1 MWGSQEIANIDGLPR
16 TWYKIIIEE
25 QFELTGVCI
34 LGDALLKRFIELY
47 GAEQAEQMKAAIAF
61 AADVH
66 KEQKRESGEPYI
78 THPIAVSV
86 ILMDMGMDPATVIAG
101 ILHDVVEDGES
112 ITVEDIQLRFGK
124 DVAFLVD
131 GVTKLTKSGK
141 TMYITKKQEQSENL
155 RKLFLAIAEDV
166 RVVIIKL
173 ADRLHN
179 MRTLEYCTPQKQQ
192 RKAKETLEVYA
203 PLAHRFGMGAIKSEL
218 EDLSFRCLM
227 PEEYEN
233 TKKLVDRQRS
243 ERMALLETAMVTMK
257 QLLSDAGINNQISG
271 RPKHLLSVYRKMAR
285 QNTGIN
291 EIYDLIAIRVIVD
304 SVNDCYAALGVIH
317 ATWKPLPGRFKD
329 YIAMPKPNMYRS
341 LHTTLLN
348 SSGIPFEVQIR
359 TLEMHRTAEY
369 GIAAHWMYKEGR
381 VHQNLLDKKTNW
393 LREVLEAKETT
404 EDSKEFVD
412 SILKDFLGEYV
423 FVLTPKGEIIDL
435 PKDSTPLDF
444 AYRIHTNIGHHC
456 QHARVNG
463 AMVRLDYKLQT
474 NDVVEI
480 ITSNSQV
487 GPSRDWL
494 NVVTTQSAKN
504 KIRQWFKRA
513 NRDENIQKG
522 REMLEEAAKRHAQ
535 SLVTLM
541 KPEYYNEVLKRH
553 NFASLEDMYSA
564 IGYGGVSSGQI
575 LHKLMDL
582 NKKATKLVEMQS
594 RLQDGDHNDGKTI
607 EKHNVNPNTVIV
619 RGDTGMAVRFGNC
632 CNPLP
637 GDPIVGYITRGR
649 GVSVHRADC
658 KNVQN
663 LSEDEGRIIEVEWAL
678 QAKASFTASLRM
690 HLADHTGA
698 LFEVSKALTT
708 LNINISD
715 MSSKATSEGYAVVD
729 MTFTVTDAVQLQLV
743 ITTLKKVDAV
753 ISVFRISN

>member
-1 MWGSQEIANIDGLPR
+1 MD
-16 TWYKIIIEE
+16 
-25 QFELTGVCI
+25 ELTR
-34 LGDALLKRFIELY
+34 KFIECY
-47 GAEQAEQMKAAIAF
+47 GQEQAQLAERAIAF
-61 AADVH
+61 ASDAH
-66 KEQKRESGEPYI
+66 KDQKRESGEPYI
-78 THPIAVSV
+78 IHPKAVAAT
-86 ILMDMGMDPATVIAG
+86 LMNMGMDSATVLAG
-101 ILHDVVEDGES
+101 LLHDVVEDGKNV
-112 ITVEDIQLRFGK
+112 TVEDIEAEFGA
-124 DVAFLVD
+124 DIAFLVD

-141 TMYITKKQEQSENL
+141 QTYITKKQEQTENL

-179 MRTLEYCTPQKQQ
+179 MRTLEYCNTVKQQ
-192 RKAKETLEVYA
+192 RKAKETLDVYA

-218 EDLSFRCLM
+218 EDLAFQYLM

-233 TKKLVDRQRS
+233 TRMLVSRQQT
-243 ERMALLETAMVTMK
+243 ERMALLETAMDTMK
-257 QLLSDAGINNQISG
+257 SILANEGIEASVSG

-291 EIYDLIAIRVIVD
+291 EIYDLIAIRVIVN
-304 SVNDCYAALGVIH
+304 SVNDCYAALGIIH

-359 TLEMHRTAEY
+359 TMEMHRTAEY

-381 VHQNLLDKKTNW
+381 LQQNFLDKKTNW
-393 LREVLEAKETT
+393 LRQVLEAKETT

-412 SILKDFLGEYV
+412 NILKDFLGEYV

-435 PKDSTPLDF
+435 PRGSTPLDF

-463 AMVRLDYKLQT
+463 SMARLDYKLQT

-480 ITSNSQV
+480 ITSNAQV
-487 GPSRDWL
+487 GPSRDWM
-494 NVVTTQSAKN
+494 NIVKTQSAKN

-522 REMLEEAAKRHAQ
+522 KEMLEEAAKRHGQ
-535 SLVTLM
+535 SLQELS
-541 KPEYYNEVLKRH
+541 KPEYWNEVLKRH
-553 NFASLEDMYSA
+553 NFLSMEDMYSA
-564 IGYGGVSSGQI
+564 IGYGGVSSGQV
-575 LHKLMDL
+575 LHKLMDMHR
-582 NKKATKLVEMQS
+582 KEQKLEQMQA
-594 RLQDGDHNDGKTI
+594 RLAEGDLREGKPTR
-607 EKHNVNPNTVIV
+607 HSPSPNTIIV
-619 RGDTGMAVRFGNC
+619 HGDSGMAVRFGNC

-658 KNVQN
+658 ANIRN
-663 LSEDEGRIIEVEWAL
+663 LSSDEDRMIAVEWSN
-678 QAKASFTASLRM
+678 QKSSFSVSLR
-690 HLADHTGA
+690 LKLIDQTGA
-698 LFEVSKALTT
+698 LFEVSKVLTA
-708 LNINISD
+708 LNINITD
-715 MSSKATSEGYAVVD
+715 MSSKATGEGYAVID
-729 MTFTVTDAVQLQLV
+729 MTFMIEDADRLKAVV
-743 ITTLKKVDAV
+743 ANLKKLKAV
-753 ISVFRISN
+753 ESVFRISR